1 MMNKFNP
8 DYAIHVGQFL
18 KNALDAYDMKQA
30 ELAEKIG
37 VSKSIVNEIIKGK
50 RNINAAFAL
59 KLEPIFDMPASY
71 WMDLQTQFDIAVAK
85 AGTTILEE
93 NDEDIEIG
101 DKSAIDIAHWFI
113 NKAKDVASGVCDL
126 LTQLKLQKLLF
137 FAQAIS
143 LKQNNRTL
151 FSEQILRWDYGP
163 VVNSVYQEYKEWGEN
178 PITEAPSVSFD
189 KATERILEITYRRYG
204 IYTAGHLVD
213 LTHNEKSWKDAEK
226 NEELS
231 PLVIKQTYMG

>member
-50 RNINAAFAL
+50 RNINASFAL

-71 WMDLQTQFDIAVAK
+71 WMGLQNQFDIVIAK
-85 AGTTILEE
+85 AGASILEE

-113 NKAKDVASGVCDL
+113 NKAKNMASGKYDC

-151 FSEQILRWDYGP
+151 FSEHILRWEYGP
-163 VVNSVYQEYKEWGEN
+163 VVNSVYQAYKEWGEN
-178 PITEAPSVSFD
+178 PITEAPAVSFD
-189 KATERILEITYRRYG
+189 KATERILEITYRKYG

-226 NEELS
+226 NEVLS